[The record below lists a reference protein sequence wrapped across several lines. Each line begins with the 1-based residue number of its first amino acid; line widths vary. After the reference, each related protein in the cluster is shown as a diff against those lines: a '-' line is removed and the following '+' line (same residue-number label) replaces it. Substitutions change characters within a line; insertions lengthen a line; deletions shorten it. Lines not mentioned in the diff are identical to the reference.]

1 MARTRATRAF
11 DDTCDACQQMRVN
24 PSGQPNTA
32 HTCGSQQ
39 TNPRKGPVRRCERK
53 GKGWAWVADTDFIE
67 KTAVPKDLDFPASS
81 KKTGKNLL
89 KPSHKHYKDNNGVYE
104 TTDAHGNTVYYAH
117 EGSL

>member
-1 MARTRATRAF
+1 MPA
-11 DDTCDACQQMRVN
+11 DE
-24 PSGQPNTA
+24 GQPQRPAEHGA
-32 HTCGSQQ
+32 HVWKPADE
-39 TNPRKGPVRRCERK
+39 PRKGPVRRCERK

-104 TTDAHGNTVYYAH
+104 TTDAHGNIVHWAH

>member
-1 MARTRATRAF
+1 MPA
-11 DDTCDACQQMRVN
+11 DE
-24 PSGQPNTA
+24 GQPQRPAEHGA
-32 HTCGSQQ
+32 HVWKPADE
-39 TNPRKGPVRRCERK
+39 PRKGPVRRCERK

-104 TTDAHGNTVYYAH
+104 TTDAHGNTVHYAH